1 MSHEDTPCD
10 YLDFGDA
17 SASISGATCVIG
29 TTESMMLVPLLLFVA
44 VVSIAVLIAA
54 SLGKRESGSLKSRHG
69 ILVIFLGLALAFTGT
84 TISTL
89 FPH

>member
-1 MSHEDTPCD
+1 
-10 YLDFGDA
+10 
-17 SASISGATCVIG
+17 
-29 TTESMMLVPLLLFVA
+29 MLVPLFLFVA
-44 VVSIAVLIAA
+44 VVSIGVLVIAA

-89 FPH
+89 VPALTFITGGLAISAAGFAFAVWKLARRR

>member
-1 MSHEDTPCD
+1 
-10 YLDFGDA
+10 
-17 SASISGATCVIG
+17 
-29 TTESMMLVPLLLFVA
+29 MLVPLLLFVA